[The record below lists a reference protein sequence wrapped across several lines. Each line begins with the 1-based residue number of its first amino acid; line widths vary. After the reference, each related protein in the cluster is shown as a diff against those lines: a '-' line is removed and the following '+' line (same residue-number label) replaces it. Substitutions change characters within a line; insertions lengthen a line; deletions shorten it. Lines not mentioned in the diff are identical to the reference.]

1 MIVNELKAFTPYVF
15 HIRKPDNL
23 NLDTTYITY
32 NFTSYPMN
40 FYNDTPHGELI
51 NVTINVVCADL
62 KALLDFVEEIEKVT
76 DYHRIASFYEEN
88 LKKYIFILEKE
99 MVVDAI

>member
-32 NFTSYPMN
+32 NFTSYPIN
-40 FYNDTPHGELI
+40 YYNDKHHSELI

-62 KALLDFVEEIEKVT
+62 QTLLGFVEEIEKVT

-88 LKKYIFILEKE
+88 LNKYIFILDKE
-99 MVVDAI
+99 MVVDAV

>member
-1 MIVNELKAFTPYVF
+1 MIVNELKVFTPYVF

-23 NLDTTYITY
+23 NLDATYITY
-32 NFTSYPMN
+32 NFTSYPTN
-40 FYNDTPHGELI
+40 FYNDNYQSEII

-62 KALLDFVEEIEKVT
+62 QTLLSFVEQIEKVT

-88 LKKYIFILEKE
+88 LKKYIFILDKE
-99 MVVDAI
+99 MVVDAV

>member
-40 FYNDTPHGELI
+40 FYNDKYHSELI

-62 KALLDFVEEIEKVT
+62 QALLSFVEQIEKVT

-99 MVVDAI
+99 MVMDAV

>member
-23 NLDTTYITY
+23 NIDTTYITY

-40 FYNDTPHGELI
+40 FYNDKYHSELI
-51 NVTINVVCADL
+51 NVTINVVCGDL
-62 KALLDFVEEIEKVT
+62 QSLLSFVEQIEKAT

-88 LKKYIFILEKE
+88 LKKYIFILDKE
-99 MVVDAI
+99 MVIDAI

>member
-1 MIVNELKAFTPYVF
+1 MINELKAFTPYVF

-23 NLDTTYITY
+23 NIDTTYITY
-32 NFTSYPMN
+32 NFTSYPIN
-40 FYNDTPHGELI
+40 FYNDNYHSEVI

-62 KALLDFVEEIEKVT
+62 QSLLGFVEEIERVT

-99 MVVDAI
+99 MVMDAI